1 MRPAFVQ
8 VLTMGLAGLMV
19 LAASDA
25 SARHKKPRQHAP
37 AVRNHV
43 RDVPSITRDFDGTPI
58 IMQGFHRTRP
68 APLEEPTMRA
78 DRPVNIPRGSSTY
91 IPPPVPSPYSPN
103 SPPPAALLQPP
114 PSAPPAAAAQHL
126 QRSGDDAIHDF
137 PLQRGSATIR
147 TICSRSSGSALTIS
161 TGLQRGFSSPHPAGF
176 FALDMQPNSCIL

>member
-37 AVRNHV
+37 AVRTHV
-43 RDVPSITRDFDGTPI
+43 RDGPSITRDFDGTPI

-68 APLEEPTMRA
+68 APLEEPTIRA

-91 IPPPVPSPYSPN
+91 IPPPVPSPNSPN

-114 PSAPPAAAAQHL
+114 PSAPPPPPL
-126 QRSGDDAIHDF
+126 NTYSDRVTNAIHDF
-137 PLQRGSATIR
+137 PLQGGIGNNPNDLQSFIR
-147 TICSRSSGSALTIS
+147 
-161 TGLQRGFSSPHPAGF
+161 QRAN
-176 FALDMQPNSCIL
+176 Q